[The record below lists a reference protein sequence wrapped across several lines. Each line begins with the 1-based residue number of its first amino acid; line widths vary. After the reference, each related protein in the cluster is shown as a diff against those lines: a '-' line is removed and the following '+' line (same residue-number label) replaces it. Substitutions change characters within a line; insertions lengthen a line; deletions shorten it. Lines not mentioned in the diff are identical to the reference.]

1 MAPRTLP
8 IYPVNLGLALQQG
21 WQGLWTN
28 RWALV
33 GFSLTATAL
42 HLLGWALF
50 AAGHDTGSGILNPL
64 LQLVGVP
71 LYVLSLLWLIQGLT
85 RGGLDAAAGHRPRWR
100 ELCRWSASDGLRLGL
115 SLLTAGAGLVLAA
128 LIGFV
133 AWSLVIFLAPALSVV
148 PALLGLVLLGGVAL
162 SQVFNACLVL
172 AADQSPSAAFR
183 IGLRTLERRW
193 PTLLGLGAACGGLAL
208 VPLALGLL
216 AEALVQG
223 QGVLTTGIALLVVI
237 PWISGMVTATYRQL
251 FSPVVPKSE
260 VAAGTGWPDS
270 NG

>member
-21 WQGLWTN
+21 WQGLWAN
-28 RWALV
+28 RWDLV

-50 AAGHDTGSGILNPL
+50 AAGHDTGSGILNAL
-64 LQLVGVP
+64 LRLVGVP
-71 LYVLSLLWLIQGLT
+71 LYFLSLLWLIQGLT

-115 SLLTAGAGLVLAA
+115 SLLTAAAGLALAA

-133 AWSLVIFLAPALSVV
+133 GWSLVIFLAPALSVV
-148 PALLGLVLLGGVAL
+148 AILLALVLLGGVAL

-172 AADQSPSAAFR
+172 GVEAQGSVIQTIEGLQPSPDTLHPLQHSFMQHGAAQCGFCTPGILMMAKALLDENPAPSEQEIRFGLAGNICRCTGYTKIIDAVSAA
-183 IGLRTLERRW
+183 
-193 PTLLGLGAACGGLAL
+193 A
-208 VPLALGLL
+208 
-216 AEALVQG
+216 
-223 QGVLTTGIALLVVI
+223 
-237 PWISGMVTATYRQL
+237 RQL
-251 FSPVVPKSE
+251 RGE
-260 VAAGTGWPDS
+260 AA
-270 NG
+270 